1 MPIRYNRSILQQHAD
16 ELYDQADG
24 IVLGYALSYA
34 LASGGPGALAA
45 GAYGY
50 FVDGGSVAGWM
61 LAGFVTAAVIG
72 FAIGWQVGER
82 AAFRMRLQA
91 QELLC
96 QMMIERNTSDRLRL
110 SAAQTDPQILTLD
123 NATLQM
129 LRPGKSLRARMR
141 RLGQ

>member
-16 ELYDQADG
+16 ALYDQADG
-24 IVLGYALSYA
+24 IVLSYAVSYAFAFAAGGLLGGTVTGYAFETDIATSVFL
-34 LASGGPGALAA
+34 G
-45 GAYGY
+45 
-50 FVDGGSVAGWM
+50 VVVAG
-61 LAGFVTAAVIG
+61 VIG
-72 FAIGWQVGER
+72 LVVGWQVGER
-82 AAFRMRLQA
+82 AAFRLRLQA

-96 QMMIERNTSDRLRL
+96 QMMIERNTSDLLRL

-129 LRPGKSLRARMR
+129 LRPGKSLRARMG